1 MKGYIAQLAPSG
13 LRQFLPE
20 HAVPADFLRQLVREW
35 SARPRAAVWAV
46 LAEPDAEAIR
56 TGQYGVTKGVVC
68 KGDPAAPICGRR
80 RSRPTPTWRDS
91 NGPSVS
97 AGRITGNEPE
107 IG

>member
-68 KGDPAAPICGRR
+68 KGGSGGPDLWATKIKTYAYLERLKRAFGERR
-80 RSRPTPTWRDS
+80 EDYW
-91 NGPSVS
+91 
-97 AGRITGNEPE
+97 E
-107 IG
+107 